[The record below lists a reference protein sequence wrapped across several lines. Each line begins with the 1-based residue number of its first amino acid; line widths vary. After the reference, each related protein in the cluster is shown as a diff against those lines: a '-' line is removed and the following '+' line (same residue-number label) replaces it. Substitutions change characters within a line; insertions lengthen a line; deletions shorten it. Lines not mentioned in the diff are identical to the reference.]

1 MPPIFR
7 FVAFISE
14 VITYTKTYENSGDK
28 DGVSSKKQPTPPG
41 LIWSYTVFA
50 FEI

>member
-1 MPPIFR
+1 MPPFFR
-7 FVAFISE
+7 FVVFIFE
-14 VITYTKTYENSGDK
+14 VITYTKSYDNCSDE
-28 DGVSSKKQPTPPG
+28 DGVSKKKEPTPPG